1 MPLLKVSIILP
12 CKKKDLLEEFGNT
25 VTEIELQLT
34 PAFLHHREKYV
45 SKRNKW
51 YFQACFT
58 RITSFK
64 VFGECY

>member
-1 MPLLKVSIILP
+1 MSLQASIILP
-12 CKKKDLLEEFGNT
+12 SKKKDLLEEFGNI
-25 VTEIELQLT
+25 VTEIEIQLK

-64 VFGECY
+64 AFGECK